1 MKYGNLVMG
10 KKDYVTIIRH
20 RYMGYF
26 VEDYTHKHA
35 LETLEEDMAD
45 AMVLD
50 IGEMPEDIIR
60 LYSWVTVSSASGWR
74 ENFQVVLPGETDIH
88 NDRIS
93 VQSTLGAS
101 VIGLAESDVIQY
113 GTPIGIIPLKI
124 EKVEQSEGYIREYIP
139 DEVFDKF
146 LPKQKNKEMILH
158 P

>member
-1 MKYGNLVMG
+1 MKYGSLVMG
-10 KKDYVTIIRH
+10 KKDYVMILRH

-50 IGEMPEDIIR
+50 IEEMPEDIIR

-74 ENFQVVLPGETDIH
+74 ENFQIVLPGETDIH
-88 NDRIS
+88 KDRVS

-101 VIGLAESDVIQY
+101 VIGLAAGDVIQY
-113 GTPIGIIPLKI
+113 GTPVGVIPLYI
-124 EKVEQSEGYIREYIP
+124 EKVEQSEGYVREHIS
-139 DEVFDKF
+139 DEDFDRF
-146 LPKQKNKEMILH
+146 LPKHNNRDLILDS
-158 P
+158 

>member
-1 MKYGNLVMG
+1 MKYGNLVMR
-10 KKDYVTIIRH
+10 KKDYVTILRH

-35 LETLEEDMAD
+35 LETLAEEMAD

-50 IGEMPEDIIR
+50 NSEMPADIIR

-74 ENFQVVLPGETDIH
+74 QNFQVVLPTETDFH
-88 NDRIS
+88 KDRVS

-101 VIGLAESDVIQY
+101 VIGFAVGDVIQY

-124 EKVEQSEGYIREYIP
+124 EKVEQSEGYIREYIS
-139 DEVFDKF
+139 DEDFDKF
-146 LPKQKNKEMILH
+146 IPKKKNRDLVLDS
-158 P
+158 